1 MSMISL
7 FQLASGNRSLRYV
20 DITGERSYTLQEL
33 PQFSF
38 EGEHSLVFA
47 YIDNSVNAV
56 AVFWSLMRSRHCFAL
71 LAPDLNLR
79 FKDELERVYKPAYII
94 DGKRE
99 QIEGYT
105 AMDAGGISCFSAN
118 EKQEQPI
125 HRDVKLL
132 ISTSGTTGSPK
143 FVKLSEQNLVA
154 NALSI
159 CDYLPIHR
167 DDVTPLNLPVYY
179 SYGLSILTSNSI
191 KGGAIIC
198 SNDDLLKKDF
208 WTNFERYGYTSFA
221 GVPFVYEMLERIG
234 FTGKE
239 YPSLR
244 YFTQA
249 GGKLQDPLVRKYAEY
264 AIARGLRFYVMY
276 GQTEA
281 TARMSYLP
289 PEQTLE
295 RIGSIGRPIRDGKF
309 IIDEETSELCYTGP
323 NVFGG
328 YVTGPSELAT
338 FDRNMLLRTGDM
350 AREQDGFYYITGRL
364 KRMAKIFGSR
374 VNLDEV
380 ESLLSREWN
389 LQSRCCGYMD
399 KHLLIFVT
407 DPGIDLRKLGQ
418 DVSAML
424 ALHITSIRAVCVQE
438 IPLTM
443 NGKVNY
449 QELINQ
455 YAAVG
460 TA

>member
-1 MSMISL
+1 MDDAAARTYSIH
-7 FQLASGNRSLRYV
+7 
-20 DITGERSYTLQEL
+20 EL
-33 PQFSF
+33 PVLPF
-38 EGEHSLVFA
+38 EGERSLVFA
-47 YIDNSVNAV
+47 YVDNSINAL

-71 LAPDLNLR
+71 LSPELGLR
-79 FKDELERVYKPAYII
+79 FKEDLERRYRPAYII
-94 DGKRE
+94 DWKRE
-99 QIEGYT
+99 DIIGYSKVSS
-105 AMDAGGISCFSAN
+105 GRISCFAAD
-118 EKQEQPI
+118 QIQGLRI
-125 HRDVKLL
+125 HKDVKML

-159 CDYLPIHR
+159 CDYLPIR
-167 DDVTPLNLPVYY
+167 SEDVTPLNLPIYY
-179 SYGLSILTSNSI
+179 SYGLSVLTSNSI
-191 KGGAIIC
+191 KGGTIVC
-198 SNDDLLKKDF
+198 SNDDLLKKEF
-208 WTNFERYGYTSFA
+208 WKNFERYGYTSFA

-239 YPSLR
+239 YPTLR

-249 GGKLQDPLVRKYAEY
+249 GGKLQDTLVRKYAEY

-295 RIGSIGRPIRDGKF
+295 RIGSIGKPIRDGHF
-309 IIDEETSELCYTGP
+309 LIDEETGELCYTGP

-328 YVTGPSELAT
+328 YVTGPSELT
-338 FDRNMLLRTGDM
+338 SFERNTLLRTGDM

-364 KRMAKIFGSR
+364 KRMAKIFGNR

-380 ESLLSREWN
+380 ESLISSELN
-389 LQSRCCGYMD
+389 VQARCAGYMD
-399 KHLLIFVT
+399 KLLLIFVT
-407 DPGIDLRKLGQ
+407 DPNIDLKELGRQ
-418 DVSAML
+418 VSASL
-424 ALHITSIRAVCVQE
+424 SLHITSIRAVHVQD
-438 IPLTM
+438 IPLTL

-455 YAAVG
+455 YATVG